1 MKNMNPLIDVIDKK
15 RILFLNCDTK
25 EKALNTLI
33 DNLSNASEIIDKEE
47 LSKGIFH
54 REELMST
61 GIGLGI
67 AVPHVRLTSVKD
79 IIMSVGICRNSIS
92 DYETLDGLPVNFIF
106 MIVAG
111 KEQHE
116 KHLKLLSTIS
126 SILKEETLRARILR
140 AESIDELY
148 SLLANKEK

>member
-1 MKNMNPLIDVIDKK
+1 MKRMNPLIDVIDKK
-15 RILFLNCDTK
+15 RIIFLECVTK

-33 DNLSNASEIIDKEE
+33 ENMSDTSEIIDKDE
-47 LSKGIFH
+47 LAAGIFH

-67 AVPHVRLTSVKD
+67 AVPHVRLGSVKH
-79 IIMSVGICRNSIS
+79 IVMAIGICRDSIS
-92 DYETLDGLPVNFIF
+92 DYETLDGTPVNFIF

-126 SILKEETLRARILR
+126 SLLKEESLRARLLR
-140 AESIDELY
+140 AEDVDEIY
-148 SLLANKEK
+148 SLLTDKES

>member
-1 MKNMNPLIDVIDKK
+1 MNPLIEVMDKK
-15 RILFLNCDTK
+15 RIVFLKCESK
-25 EKALNTLI
+25 EEALNTLI
-33 DNLSNASEIIDKEE
+33 DNLSDSSEIIEKDE

-67 AVPHVRLTSVKD
+67 AVPHVRLASVKN
-79 IIMSVGICRNSIS
+79 IVMSVGICKKSIS

-126 SILKEETLRARILR
+126 SQLKEETLRTQLLS
-140 AESIDELY
+140 AESIDEFY
-148 SLLANKEK
+148 SLLTDKE